1 MGKSAPNSLFS
12 VMLQLILFLQCL
24 VCSLAWDFVFPEMS
38 GSGMSANLVQPAKP
52 KCSSWGKSWCD
63 PSNYPDEK
71 MTELIRQNSSLNQL
85 LQTRSSFP
93 FPDLSYQNVC
103 PVTTNYIKPRA
114 AMNMDGQ
121 FMFIVNEP
129 SGSQEY
135 FQVVRVSICA
145 NDGQECGEG
154 KIGITGATKCSQQF
168 SEKKLLALSASGQ
181 ELVIDTFS
189 FPSCCTC
196 MVQTGLEF

>member
-1 MGKSAPNSLFS
+1 
-12 VMLQLILFLQCL
+12 
-24 VCSLAWDFVFPEMS
+24 
-38 GSGMSANLVQPAKP
+38 
-52 KCSSWGKSWCD
+52 
-63 PSNYPDEK
+63 
-71 MTELIRQNSSLNQL
+71 
-85 LQTRSSFP
+85 
-93 FPDLSYQNVC
+93 
-103 PVTTNYIKPRA
+103 
-114 AMNMDGQ
+114 MNMDGQ

-135 FQVVRVSICA
+135 FQVVRVSISA

-154 KIGITGATKCSQQF
+154 SLGITGATKCSQQY

-196 MVQTGLEF
+196 MVQTGLEL